1 MIATSGLSKDYGS
14 GRGLFGLDLEVRQGE
29 VFGFLGPNGA
39 GKSTTMRLLLDLI
52 RPTSGSAQLLG
63 LDTVN
68 DSLAIRRRVGFL
80 PGDFAL
86 YPKLT
91 GRAMLD
97 YLAQLRGGVD
107 PHVRDSLVERFGA
120 DIDRPIR
127 QLSTGNRQKIGLVQ
141 AFMHE
146 PELLILDEPIA
157 GLDPLVQQSFHAL
170 LGEVSGQGRT
180 VFLSSHTLS
189 EVERVTHRLAILR
202 QGRLVVVDSLENLR
216 KVAVQR
222 LEIEFAEPVDV
233 GEFRALPGVT
243 EVHAEG
249 SVVTVGFE
257 GSADAVVKA
266 AAKHEVRAIRPREE
280 DLEDIFLHY
289 YKQTV
294 AHEPARRPDRAAPAT
309 ARRALSGPRA
319 DRRDGRGRCAVPVGR
334 AHDRD
339 AHVPKSVS
347 NLLGG
352 GDYGTIT
359 GWFRS
364 EIAAIYGPLVIGAL
378 AITGASATTAGEEED
393 RIMGLVLAHP
403 IRRPR
408 LIAAKAAAIAVVV
421 LVIAFATWIGL
432 IVGVAVG
439 GGGITLAH
447 ITALAVQLAF
457 FGFATGAVA
466 IALGAGT
473 GRRSLATGVAAAV
486 GIVGWL
492 INSFAPLVGAI
503 DWLKYIS
510 PFYYYA
516 GHDPLTQGVD
526 ILGII
531 VLGAVSLVLTA
542 LGMIGIE
549 RRDLRA

>member
-1 MIATSGLSKDYGS
+1 VSARAVIATSGLSKDYGS

-97 YLAQLRGGVD
+97 YLAALRGGVD
-107 PHVRDSLVERFGA
+107 PHVRDSLVERFNA

-127 QLSTGNRQKIGLVQ
+127 QLSTGNRQKLGLVQ

-189 EVERVTHRLAILR
+189 EVERVTDRLAILR

-243 EVHAEG
+243 EVHAEA

-257 GSADAVVKA
+257 GSADAIVKA
-266 AAKHEVRAIRPREE
+266 AAKHEVLAIRPREE

-289 YKQTV
+289 YK
-294 AHEPARRPDRAAPAT
+294 
-309 ARRALSGPRA
+309 A
-319 DRRDGRGRCAVPVGR
+319 D
-334 AHDRD
+334 
-339 AHVPKSVS
+339 
-347 NLLGG
+347 GG
-352 GDYGTIT
+352 
-359 GWFRS
+359 
-364 EIAAIYGPLVIGAL
+364 A
-378 AITGASATTAGEEED
+378 
-393 RIMGLVLAHP
+393 
-403 IRRPR
+403 
-408 LIAAKAAAIAVVV
+408 
-421 LVIAFATWIGL
+421 
-432 IVGVAVG
+432 
-439 GGGITLAH
+439 
-447 ITALAVQLAF
+447 
-457 FGFATGAVA
+457 
-466 IALGAGT
+466 
-473 GRRSLATGVAAAV
+473 
-486 GIVGWL
+486 
-492 INSFAPLVGAI
+492 
-503 DWLKYIS
+503 
-510 PFYYYA
+510 
-516 GHDPLTQGVD
+516 
-526 ILGII
+526 
-531 VLGAVSLVLTA
+531 
-542 LGMIGIE
+542 
-549 RRDLRA
+549 